1 MAKCVD
7 LMRIL
12 LTGAS
17 GFAGAHMLKEL
28 LCVDRYEIICPITYM
43 HGGNVGRIPALLE
56 EKSSTDYR
64 LIELDLADVNAVEQL
79 IDIDF
84 DVVINFASESHVD
97 RSIKNPLI
105 FFGNNIDL
113 MINLLEISRIK
124 KINHFIHISTDEVYG
139 SLPIGS
145 INNEWQ
151 FPHRPSNPYSASK
164 SSQESLAISYCKT
177 FNVPITIVN
186 STNLIGEAQNQEKF
200 LPKTISKMISGE
212 LIYIDTDDAS
222 KVGSRKYLYAGDLA
236 RAIHLIINNINS
248 QDLLPRKFHIS
259 GNEEY
264 SNLDIVNLVGSLLD
278 IKPNIENRISPRPG
292 YDLRYELNSD
302 KIRSL
307 GWQESEKIESH
318 VDRILQWTLLNP
330 EWLTIDY
337 DQFR

>member
-1 MAKCVD
+1 
-7 LMRIL
+7 MRIL

-17 GFAGAHMLKEL
+17 GFVGAHMLKEL
-28 LCVDRYEIICPITYM
+28 LSVDKYEIICPVTYK

-56 EKSSTDYR
+56 EKISTNYR
-64 LIELDLADVNAVEQL
+64 LIELDLADVNSVEQL
-79 IDIDF
+79 VDIDF
-84 DVVINFASESHVD
+84 DVIINFASESHVD
-97 RSIKNPLI
+97 RSIKNPLV
-105 FFGNNIDL
+105 FFHNNIDL

-124 KINHFIHISTDEVYG
+124 KINHFVHISTDEVYG

-164 SSQESLAISYCKT
+164 SSQESLAMAYFKT
-177 FNVPITIVN
+177 FNVPITIIN
-186 STNLIGEAQNQEKF
+186 STNLIGEAQNREKF

-212 LIYIDTDDAS
+212 LIYIDTDDAN
-222 KVGSRKYLYAGDLA
+222 KVGSRRYLYAGDLA
-236 RAIHLIINNINS
+236 RAVHLIINNINS
-248 QDLLPRKFHIS
+248 QDTPPRKFHIS

-278 IKPNIENRISPRPG
+278 IKPNIKNRISPRPG
-292 YDLRYELNSD
+292 YDLRYELSSD

-307 GWQESEKIESH
+307 GWQESESIKHYVE
-318 VDRILQWTLLNP
+318 RILQWTLSNP

-337 DQFR
+337 D